1 MMQYLSGVFIMGIL
15 TFSLVGQ
22 LYAQPVESTN
32 NLPGRINKL
41 EKELQELKALSKEQT
56 RKDLEREADIK
67 KLTARTEK
75 QQKRLEEAARM
86 VETPP
91 ELYWMKESQKF
102 QRKGLS
108 PSFGS
113 QTTKPFLRRM
123 GRNTYLGGY
132 MDFEYHAFEEGGK
145 NNAFDQHRLIPF
157 IYSDI
162 SDRVK
167 FATEIE
173 FEHGGP
179 QNNKKNGD
187 VKVEFAT
194 VDFLIREEVNL
205 RAGIILSPLGKF
217 NLVHDSP
224 LQDLTDRPMVDR
236 AIIPTTLSESGIGLF
251 GTFYPSELSKLTYE
265 IYAVNGFML
274 LGDEPG
280 DERFDRI
287 SGIRSGRGSQ
297 KDDFNRDPAVVGRLA
312 YSPFLGL
319 EFGGSFHT
327 GHYDEGND
335 NMLTIAAFDLTYQR
349 GPFEL
354 VGEFANAFIER
365 DDVAR
370 ANPGTLD
377 DMRGYYIEPR
387 YHFMPRC
394 LQKMAPTIFTDD
406 STFTAVARWGQVD
419 IDGFGRNRATFG
431 LNWRYTEDSV
441 FKLEYQINTEH
452 GRLTD
457 ELPDDGAGIANNALV
472 FSIATYF

>member
-1 MMQYLSGVFIMGIL
+1 MMKYLSGVFIMGVL
-15 TFSLVGQ
+15 TFSVFGQ
-22 LYAQPVESTN
+22 LYAQPLES
-32 NLPGRINKL
+32 RINKL

-67 KLTARTEK
+67 KLTERTEK

-86 VETPP
+86 VEAPSDF
-91 ELYWMKESQKF
+91 YWAKGAQRFKE
-102 QRKGLS
+102 KGLA
-108 PSFGS
+108 PWFGD
-113 QTTKPFLRRM
+113 QRTKPFLSRM
-123 GRNTYLGGY
+123 GRNTFIGGY
-132 MDFEYHAFEEGGK
+132 MDMEFHAFEEGGK
-145 NNAFDQHRLIPF
+145 NNSFRQHRLIPF

-173 FEHGGP
+173 FEDGGP
-179 QNNKKNGD
+179 QNNRGD
-187 VKVEFAT
+187 GELKIEFAT
-194 VDFLIREEVNL
+194 IDFLIREEINL

-224 LQDLTDRPMVDR
+224 LQDLTDRPMVNR
-236 AIIPTTLSESGIGLF
+236 AIIPTTLSESGFGLF

-265 IYAVNGFML
+265 IYAVNGFEL
-274 LGDEPG
+274 LEDDGTS
-280 DERFDRI
+280 RFSTS
-287 SGIRSGRGSQ
+287 SGIRGGRGSQ
-297 KDDFNRDPAVVGRLA
+297 KSDLNRDPAIVGRLA

-319 EFGGSFHT
+319 EFAGSFHT

-335 NMLTIAAFDLTYQR
+335 NMLTIAAFDMAYQR
-349 GPFEL
+349 GPFEV
-354 VGEFANAFIER
+354 VGEFANAFIEQ
-365 DDVAR
+365 DSFAR
-370 ANPGTLD
+370 ENGVPD
-377 DMRGYYIEPR
+377 DMWGYYIEPR
-387 YHFMPRC
+387 YHFMPQC

-419 IDGFGRNRATFG
+419 IDGFSRNRATFG

-452 GRLTD
+452 GRLA
-457 ELPDDGAGIANNALV
+457 ERDGAGIANNALV